1 MRKRPK
7 TAPRKAVK
15 GSDPADDGHL
25 STCMVCRDK
34 RPFALPE
41 PLVAAAKSRN
51 LVLFAGAGIS
61 TEGRRVFPIS
71 LRNQLVRELA
81 AEQHEV
87 PADESFPGIC
97 SAYEE
102 VFGASALIQSIR
114 MRLDYALAFPE
125 VYQDATEFH
134 KELATIPGFDSI
146 ITTNWDTYF
155 EDEMGAI
162 AIAIPRDYAY
172 WDLPGRKV
180 FKIHGSVTNLSTI
193 VATKRDYA
201 SCLRRL
207 RSGVIGASLKHL
219 LATKSAL
226 FVGYSFTDE
235 DFAQIYQLLRGE
247 MRDILPKSFIVTL
260 DHRITPATHPGT
272 TVLHTDATFFVSE
285 LKRRLVRDKV
295 MIADERTEG
304 VQVMRLVLSGARRVL
319 QNKFPPQ
326 RFPAVIFS
334 VSYQDGMA
342 DGFDRILAKRKEG
355 IYSHE
360 HDIVRGIDSYT
371 RAEKRAVRRRRFFD
385 AAYMHGYSYA
395 MLYLLMDDR
404 TRKTIPLFFV
414 YGREE
419 EFKTISALGRALKN
433 ESRLNPAA
441 MKEARRL
448 ASELGPDLI
457 IHHRPFLSPDSM
469 PA

>member
-1 MRKRPK
+1 
-7 TAPRKAVK
+7 
-15 GSDPADDGHL
+15 
-25 STCMVCRDK
+25 MVCRDK
-34 RPFALPE
+34 RAFALPE
-41 PLVAAAKSRN
+41 HLVAAAKSRD

-71 LRNQLVRELA
+71 LRNQLAGELA
-81 AEQHEV
+81 AEHHEV
-87 PADESFPGIC
+87 PSNESFPGVA

-102 VFGASALIQSIR
+102 AFGASALIQSIR
-114 MRLDYALAFPE
+114 LRLDYALGFPQ
-125 VYQDATEFH
+125 VYEDATEFH
-134 KELATIPGFDSI
+134 KQLATIPGFDSI

-162 AIAIPRDYAY
+162 PITIPRDYAY

-226 FVGYSFTDE
+226 FVGYSFSDE
-235 DFAQIYQLLRGE
+235 DFAQIYQLLRRE
-247 MRDILPKSFIVTL
+247 MRDILPRSFIVTL
-260 DHRITPATHPGT
+260 DHRITPATHPGA

-285 LKRRLVRDKV
+285 LKRRLVREKV
-295 MIADERTEG
+295 MIADERIEG
-304 VQVMRLVLSGARRVL
+304 VRVMRLLLSAARRAL
-319 QNKFPPQ
+319 QVKFPPQ
-326 RFPAVIFS
+326 RFPAVVFS
-334 VSYQDGMA
+334 ASYQDGMA

-355 IYSHE
+355 IYSHD
-360 HDIVRGIDSYT
+360 HDIVRSIDAYT
-371 RAEKRAVRRRRFFD
+371 KAEKRALRRRRFFD
-385 AAYMHGYSYA
+385 AAYMRGYSYA

-404 TRKTIPLFFV
+404 ERKTVPLFFV
-414 YGREE
+414 FGRQE
-419 EFKTISALGRALKN
+419 EFKTTSALGKALKN
-433 ESRLNPAA
+433 ASRLNPAA
-441 MKEARRL
+441 MREASRL
-448 ASELGPDLI
+448 ASELGPDLV